1 MNKKEQKEIKK
12 VKELLASGEVKSGSF
27 LEFCLKSY
35 LDLLEE
41 QEQQEQTIK

>member
-27 LEFCLKSY
+27 LEFILTTYLK
-35 LDLLEE
+35 DL
-41 QEQQEQTIK
+41 EQQQASK

>member
-35 LDLLEE
+35 LDLLEK
-41 QEQQEQTIK
+41 EQQEQASK

>member
-1 MNKKEQKEIKK
+1 MNKKEQKEVKK

-35 LDLLEE
+35 LDLLEK
-41 QEQQEQTIK
+41 EQQEQAIK